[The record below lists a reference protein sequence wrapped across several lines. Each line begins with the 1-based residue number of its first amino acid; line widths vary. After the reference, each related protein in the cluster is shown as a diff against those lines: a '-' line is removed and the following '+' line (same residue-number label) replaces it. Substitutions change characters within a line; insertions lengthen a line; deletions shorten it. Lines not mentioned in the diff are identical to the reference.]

1 MNDGNVYYFT
11 SIETRTHA
19 CDTIMLVNTL
29 MSVRREFELF

>member
-1 MNDGNVYYFT
+1 MEMFIILHQSRHV
-11 SIETRTHA
+11 HA